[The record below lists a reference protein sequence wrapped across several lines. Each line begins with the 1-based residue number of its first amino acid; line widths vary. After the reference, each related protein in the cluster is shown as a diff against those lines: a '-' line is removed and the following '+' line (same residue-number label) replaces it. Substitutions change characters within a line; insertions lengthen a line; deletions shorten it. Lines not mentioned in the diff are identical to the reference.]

1 MNSCQWFLLALALAG
16 GAESALVVVVDVP
29 AGTFQD
35 ATAKRVVQHA
45 IDDVIPIV
53 EAPEQ
58 VVAVQL
64 LPIPGT
70 TSVQIVSTVRMGDP
84 WRTCGEV
91 GFRNAQDCHD
101 GIDLPYNAPP
111 SLVQSMEKAIG
122 NGKFVK
128 QLLYWAT
135 EFNVAGF
142 DNVTIV
148 PPPDSLNPILAPNST
163 YIFNTSW
170 DFTTPVPTATPTVTP
185 APTVTAIPTA
195 TMAPTAT
202 PAPSVVV
209 TDAPTTSE
217 PTRGPTDAP
226 VSAPTATPT
235 PEDQPRGN
243 KNKKKS
249 SGLATGALVGI
260 IVACVVGCCLLAALC
275 VWCSRE
281 GKHDAEAKPWRPSTE
296 GPEPAPRTLDLVSS
310 EEHGDEP
317 DAIRK
322 LMASDAV

>member
-1 MNSCQWFLLALALAG
+1 MSACG
-16 GAESALVVVVDVP
+16 ECCALVVVVDVP

-101 GIDLPYNAPP
+101 GIDLPYDAPP
-111 SLVQSMEKAIG
+111 SLVQSMEKAIE

-128 QLLYWAT
+128 QLLFWA
-135 EFNVAGF
+135 EAFNVAGF

-170 DFTTPVPTATPTVTP
+170 DFTTPVPTATPTTSP
-185 APTVTAIPTA
+185 APTATFAPTA
-195 TMAPTAT
+195 TAAPTATHSPTAT
-202 PAPSVVV
+202 PAPTHQP
-209 TDAPTTSE
+209 TDASSE
-217 PTRGPTDAP
+217 PTHQPTDAP
-226 VSAPTATPT
+226 VPAPTATPT
-235 PEDQPRGN
+235 PENVPRGN
-243 KNKKKS
+243 KKKKKS
-249 SGLATGALVGI
+249 GGLATGALVGI
-260 IVACVVGCCLLAALC
+260 IVAAIVGCCLLAARC

-296 GPEPAPRTLDLVSS
+296 GPEPAPHTLDLVSS

-322 LMASDAV
+322 LVAGDDAV